1 MRTVMAEWQ
10 ILLAM
15 LAFGARRAYD
25 EFKSNTAKPLV

>member
-1 MRTVMAEWQ
+1 MVEGQ

-25 EFKSNTAKPLV
+25 EFNGKTLKPLV